1 MLPRNATP
9 TLLKLASWYPVV
21 IVTGPR
27 QSGKTTLCRAV
38 FPDKPYVSLED
49 PDLREFAATD
59 PRAFLRQHT
68 EGAILDE
75 AQRVPE
81 LLSYLQSAV
90 DADPRPGRYILT
102 GSQQFGLLSGV
113 SQSLAGRAGALTL
126 LSFTLNE
133 LAAQYP
139 PATIESLL
147 WTGLY
152 PPVYD
157 RGVPPDV
164 WYRDYT
170 LTYIERDVRQ
180 LVNVRDLGLFQRFV
194 RMSAARTGQVLN
206 LSSLAADCGIT
217 HNTARAWLTVLQASH
232 LVMLLPPYH
241 RNFGKRLTKAPKLYF
256 LDSGLACY
264 LLGITRPETLVT
276 HAMRGAL
283 FETWVVSEFLKAA
296 HNAGTTPNLW
306 FWRNRA
312 GHEVDLLTEKAGGLK
327 AIEIKAG
334 MTLAADWFD
343 GLERFGRLAPE
354 AHRLLIYAGESSQ
367 TRSHSRVV
375 DWRHITDA
383 IG

>member
-1 MLPRNATP
+1 MLTRNATP
-9 TLLKLASWYPVV
+9 TLQKLAGWYPVV
-21 IVTGPR
+21 VVTGPR

-38 FPDKPYVSLED
+38 FPDKPYANLED

-59 PRAFLRQHT
+59 PRAFLRQHA
-68 EGAILDE
+68 EGAVLDE

-81 LLSYLQSAV
+81 LLSYLQSTV

-102 GSQQFGLLSGV
+102 GSQQFGLLSGI
-113 SQSLAGRAGALTL
+113 SQSLAGRAGTLTL
-126 LSFTLNE
+126 LPFTLGE
-133 LAAQYP
+133 VAVQHP
-139 PATIESLL
+139 PLTLESLL

-157 RGVPPDV
+157 RGIPPDV
-164 WYRDYT
+164 WYRDYA

-194 RMSAARTGQVLN
+194 RMCAARTGQVLN

-217 HNTARAWLTVLQASH
+217 HNTARAWLSVLQASH
-232 LVMLLPPYH
+232 LVTLLPPYH

-256 LDSGLACY
+256 LDSGLACH
-264 LLGITRPETLVT
+264 LLGISHPETLVT

-296 HNAGTTPNLW
+296 HNAGMTPALW
-306 FWRNRA
+306 FWRDSA
-312 GHEVDLLTEKAGGLK
+312 GHEVDLLTEQAGGLK
-327 AIEIKAG
+327 AIEIKSG

-343 GLERFGRLAPE
+343 GLERFGRHAPE
-354 AHRLLIYAGESSQ
+354 AHRTLIYAGDSSQ
-367 TRSHSRVV
+367 SRTHCSVV
-375 DWRHITDA
+375 DWRHIANA